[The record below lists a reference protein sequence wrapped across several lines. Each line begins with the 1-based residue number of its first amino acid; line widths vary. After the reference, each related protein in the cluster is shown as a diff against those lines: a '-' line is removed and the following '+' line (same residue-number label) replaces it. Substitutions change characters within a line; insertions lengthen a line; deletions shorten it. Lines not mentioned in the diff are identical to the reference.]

1 MHIVHCTQDY
11 LKCVKEGQNESVE
24 IAPECYILL
33 YCFINPKV
41 GPHWFAQG
49 VTEHWA
55 GSTFGS
61 IGMNVTKHTIE
72 YYRIRL
78 TAHIL

>member
-11 LKCVKEGQNESVE
+11 LKCVILGQNESVE
-24 IAPECYILL
+24 IAPE
-33 YCFINPKV
+33 CFINPKV

-78 TAHIL
+78 TAHLLLNVWR